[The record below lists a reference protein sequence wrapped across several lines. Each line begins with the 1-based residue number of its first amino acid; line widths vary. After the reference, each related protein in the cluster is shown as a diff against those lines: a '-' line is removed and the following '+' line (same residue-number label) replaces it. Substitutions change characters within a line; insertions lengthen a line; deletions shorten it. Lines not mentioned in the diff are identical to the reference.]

1 MDSPAL
7 LAFSFVL
14 QPKAPVREMVLLPT
28 IQVGFPP
35 SDDLVSIT
43 PQQHRQAKLLILH
56 SPDLT

>member
-28 IQVGFPP
+28 IQVGSPP
-35 SDDLVSIT
+35 LDDLV
-43 PQQHRQAKLLILH
+43 
-56 SPDLT
+56 